1 LNENFYFTSYFKM
14 FGSFLPMVIF
24 FYSRFLRLD
33 LEPFVTA
40 RFSRSDL
47 GSCVLGFHFALERF
61 PLGFW
66 TTSVHAPGPDPRLP
80 LGPARQKRACIR
92 LVFPPTDLLFASCF
106 SSPQVP
112 AEKPARRSGQQ
123 VWSFG
128 VGGSVQFVLAA
139 VGSCSSFGFSRCRLL
154 ARSVFRV
161 WIPPLPPVLA
171 LRARALLGF
180 VSQLA

>member
-1 LNENFYFTSYFKM
+1 LFDLNENFYFTSYFKM

-66 TTSVHAPGPDPRLP
+66 TTSVHAPGPDPLLP
-80 LGPARQKRACIR
+80 LGPARQKRARIR
-92 LVFPPTDLLFASCF
+92 SVFPPTDLLF
-106 SSPQVP
+106 P
-112 AEKPARRSGQQ
+112 AVHR
-123 VWSFG
+123 
-128 VGGSVQFVLAA
+128 
-139 VGSCSSFGFSRCRLL
+139 
-154 ARSVFRV
+154 
-161 WIPPLPPVLA
+161 A
-171 LRARALLGF
+171 LRARKFPPGSLPADLGTKCGPS
-180 VSQLA
+180 VSVG

>member
-1 LNENFYFTSYFKM
+1 M

-92 LVFPPTDLLFASCF
+92 LVFPPTDLLFPAVRRAFRARKFPPRSLPADLGNKCGPSVSVVQ
-106 SSPQVP
+106 SSSSS
-112 AEKPARRSGQQ
+112 RRSAR
-123 VWSFG
+123 
-128 VGGSVQFVLAA
+128 VLHLDFLVA
-139 VGSCSSFGFSRCRLL
+139 GC
-154 ARSVFRV
+154 
-161 WIPPLPPVLA
+161 
-171 LRARALLGF
+171 LLGPFF
-180 VSQLA
+180 VSGFHRCLRS